1 MAVRAGRNVLRF
13 GEKFQESDLMEL
25 RSMYSKTMLLR
36 NVRQI
41 LRPRPKD
48 SKESFDRVL
57 KLRRHLATGIQK
69 IIVRGEGFIC

>member
-1 MAVRAGRNVLRF
+1 MSIRGCRNVIKY
-13 GEKFQESDLMEL
+13 GEKFQESNLMEL

-41 LRPRPKD
+41 LQPRPGD

-57 KLRRHLATGIQK
+57 KLRKHLATGIQK
-69 IIVRGEGFIC
+69 VVVKGDGFIM

>member
-1 MAVRAGRNVLRF
+1 MSIRGCRNVIKF

-48 SKESFDRVL
+48 SKESFDRVV

-69 IIVRGEGFIC
+69 IVIRGEGFIM

>member
-1 MAVRAGRNVLRF
+1 MAIKGGRNVILW
-13 GEKFQESDLMEL
+13 GQKFQESDLMEL

-41 LRPRPKD
+41 LQPRPKD

-57 KLRRHLATGIQK
+57 KLRKHLATGIQK
-69 IIVRGEGFIC
+69 VVVKGEGFIC

>member
-1 MAVRAGRNVLRF
+1 MSIRSCRNVIKY

-41 LRPRPKD
+41 LQPRPGD

-57 KLRRHLATGIQK
+57 KLRKHLATGIQK
-69 IIVRGEGFIC
+69 VVVKGDGFIM

>member
-1 MAVRAGRNVLRF
+1 MTIRGCRNVIKF

-48 SKESFDRVL
+48 SKESFDRVV

-69 IIVRGEGFIC
+69 VVIRGEGFIM